1 MSSVRTP
8 DPNPGWLSED
18 DLNRA
23 RATLPIVYVQAIP
36 VRLDPLGCLSE
47 IGLLLT
53 ANDEGRMVR
62 TFVSGRVMYRE
73 TVRAALL
80 RHLEKD
86 LGPLAM
92 PQMPS
97 TTVPFAVSEFFPSPS
112 ETGLTDDR
120 QHAVALSYI
129 IPVRGECEP
138 RQDAPAVLDDP
149 GRGAVPGRPGG
160 VRGRARGPH
169 PSGDR
174 PRRLGALSVSAALE
188 GRRCHARA
196 VTCSGCLALSTRS
209 KVASLAPAWLASMTR
224 YSSVT

>member
-8 DPNPGWLSED
+8 DPNPGWLSEE
-18 DLNRA
+18 DLDRA

-86 LGPLAM
+86 LGPLAF
-92 PQMPS
+92 PQLPPS
-97 TTVPFAVSEFFPSPS
+97 VVPCTVAEYFPAPS

-120 QHAVALSYI
+120 QHAVALVYVV
-129 IPVRGECEP
+129 PVTGECQP
-138 RQDAPAVLDDP
+138 RQNALELTWLTPEEALGEDIQAEFIG
-149 GRGAVPGRPGG
+149 GRGDLVRQALAHVGWGR
-160 VRGRARGPH
+160 
-169 PSGDR
+169 
-174 PRRLGALSVSAALE
+174 
-188 GRRCHARA
+188 
-196 VTCSGCLALSTRS
+196 
-209 KVASLAPAWLASMTR
+209 
-224 YSSVT
+224 

>member
-8 DPNPGWLSED
+8 DPNPSWLSEE

-86 LGPLAM
+86 LGRLAM

-138 RQDAPAVLDDP
+138 RQDALQLSWMTPDE
-149 GRGAVPGRPGG
+149 
-160 VRGRARGPH
+160 
-169 PSGDR
+169 
-174 PRRLGALSVSAALE
+174 ALSLDVQDEFE
-188 GRRCHARA
+188 GGREDLIRQAIAHAGWGR
-196 VTCSGCLALSTRS
+196 
-209 KVASLAPAWLASMTR
+209 
-224 YSSVT
+224 

>member
-23 RATLPIVYVQAIP
+23 RASLPIVYVQAIP

-53 ANDEGRMVR
+53 PNDEGRMVR

-129 IPVRGECEP
+129 VPVRGECEP
-138 RQDAPAVLDDP
+138 RQDALQLSWMTPDEALAGTTVHAARALGLKD
-149 GRGAVPGRPGG
+149 
-160 VRGRARGPH
+160 RGRLVVGQRADFVRWRIGQPAQLAYWLG
-169 PSGDR
+169 GD
-174 PRRLGALSVSAALE
+174 LVSAVHVG
-188 GRRCHARA
+188 GR
-196 VTCSGCLALSTRS
+196 VIIG
-209 KVASLAPAWLASMTR
+209 V
-224 YSSVT
+224 

>member
-8 DPNPGWLSED
+8 DPNPGWLSEE
-18 DLNRA
+18 DLDHA
-23 RATLPIVYVQAIP
+23 RSLLPIVYIQAIP
-36 VRLDPLGCLSE
+36 VRLDPLGCISE
-47 IGLLLT
+47 IGLLLQGT
-53 ANDEGRMVR
+53 SEGHMVR

-86 LGPLAM
+86 LGSLAF

-97 TTVPFAVSEFFPSPS
+97 STVPFAVSEFFPSPS

-138 RQDAPAVLDDP
+138 RQDALQLSWMTPDEALSPDVQAEFEG
-149 GRGAVPGRPGG
+149 GRGDLIRQAIAHAGWGR
-160 VRGRARGPH
+160 
-169 PSGDR
+169 
-174 PRRLGALSVSAALE
+174 
-188 GRRCHARA
+188 
-196 VTCSGCLALSTRS
+196 
-209 KVASLAPAWLASMTR
+209 
-224 YSSVT
+224 

>member
-1 MSSVRTP
+1 MSVRTP
-8 DPNPGWLSED
+8 DPNPGWLSEE
-18 DLNRA
+18 DLQQA
-23 RATLPIVYVQAIP
+23 RSLLPIVYIQAIP

-47 IGLLLT
+47 IGLLLQPSP
-53 ANDEGRMVR
+53 EGRMVR
-62 TFVSGRVMYRE
+62 AFVSGRVMYRE

-86 LGPLAM
+86 LGHFAM

-138 RQDAPAVLDDP
+138 RRDALQLSWMTPAEALSEDVQEEFEG
-149 GRGAVPGRPGG
+149 GRGDLIRQAVAHAGWGR
-160 VRGRARGPH
+160 
-169 PSGDR
+169 
-174 PRRLGALSVSAALE
+174 
-188 GRRCHARA
+188 
-196 VTCSGCLALSTRS
+196 
-209 KVASLAPAWLASMTR
+209 
-224 YSSVT
+224 

>member
-18 DLNRA
+18 DLNHA
-23 RATLPIVYVQAIP
+23 RSLLPIVYIQAIP
-36 VRLDPLGCLSE
+36 VRLDPLGCISE
-47 IGLLLT
+47 IGLLLQGT
-53 ANDEGRMVR
+53 SEGHMVR

-86 LGPLAM
+86 LGSLAF

-97 TTVPFAVSEFFPSPS
+97 STVPFAVSEFFPSPS

-138 RQDAPAVLDDP
+138 RQDALQLSWMTPDEALSPDVQAEFEG
-149 GRGAVPGRPGG
+149 GRGDLIRQAIAHAGWGR
-160 VRGRARGPH
+160 
-169 PSGDR
+169 
-174 PRRLGALSVSAALE
+174 
-188 GRRCHARA
+188 
-196 VTCSGCLALSTRS
+196 
-209 KVASLAPAWLASMTR
+209 
-224 YSSVT
+224 